1 MGVAIRVGWSTS
13 HERIS
18 REHRP
23 SQITV
28 SYSGSFFLQACD
40 GKFTDEDLNDEGNAF
55 VPTYFDFQTGKYLA
69 DYEKT
74 IGTDLPQLYYVKDT
88 WENFDSLKLVL
99 DNRLAEWRK
108 TKRGAVSRLAS
119 WMRSH

>member
-1 MGVAIRVGWSTS
+1 M
-13 HERIS
+13 
-18 REHRP
+18 
-23 SQITV
+23 
-28 SYSGSFFLQACD
+28 
-40 GKFTDEDLNDEGNAF
+40 
-55 VPTYFDFQTGKYLA
+55 PTYFDFQTGKYLA